1 MSRVDA
7 TFGSIPGPLLRSWG
21 QTVRFHKAGS
31 TSSYNPNTGA
41 ITSAPTTY
49 TAKAVVTRLKAEELS
64 GTLQS
69 SDYKVLIAP
78 SEIGGNYITTAD
90 SFTFTRGNKSIN
102 GKVVDVT
109 TLAGDS
115 PLMFTAIVRPQ

>member
-21 QTVRFHKAGS
+21 QTVRFHKTTG
-31 TSSYNPNTGA
+31 TPSYNPTTGA
-41 ITSAPTTY
+41 VTTAATTY

-64 GTLQS
+64 GTLQA

-78 SEIGGNYITTAD
+78 SEIGGNYITTSD
-90 SFTFTRGNKSIN
+90 EFTFTRGNKSIK
-102 GKVVDVT
+102 GRVVEVT

>member
-21 QTVRFHKAGS
+21 QTVRFHKATGS
-31 TSSYNPNTGA
+31 GSYNPSTGA
-41 ITSAPTTY
+41 ILSTATTY

-78 SEIGGNYITTAD
+78 SEIGGNYITTSD

-102 GKVVDVT
+102 GKVIEVT